1 MACRADATISKIGGF
16 SWEPPSPFL
25 GTSSAQA
32 HSGAI
37 FEHHPFAA
45 LIASRRAA
53 ATLRPTGDGRAAAV
67 LEMISPP
74 LAKGRVR
81 EGIGHTK
88 TLTVSRAGQMRTT
101 SGACSMRLLN
111 CEWLFKGALCGR
123 LRRLRLQIAGLA
135 KLHPVEPRCWRGRE
149 CTGR

>member
-74 LAKGRVR
+74 LAKRRVR
-81 EGIGHTK
+81 EGIKPHQDPHRFTGSH
-88 TLTVSRAGQMRTT
+88 VSSRTW
-101 SGACSMRLLN
+101 AR
-111 CEWLFKGALCGR
+111 
-123 LRRLRLQIAGLA
+123 
-135 KLHPVEPRCWRGRE
+135 
-149 CTGR
+149 